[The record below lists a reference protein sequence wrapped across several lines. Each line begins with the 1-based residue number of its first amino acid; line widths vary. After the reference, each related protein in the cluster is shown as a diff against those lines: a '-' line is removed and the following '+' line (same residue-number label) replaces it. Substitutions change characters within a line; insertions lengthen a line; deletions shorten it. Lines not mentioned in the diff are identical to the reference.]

1 MEKQFVIL
9 RMDKGKGAGG
19 GLSNHIDRVP
29 GMEHTYKRADPKRK
43 HLNFEFKK
51 KYANIPLHEAVKKRI
66 KNGYKT
72 ERKIRNTAVKYVAT
86 ILSGSHE
93 RMIEISKNKK
103 LFKQWIIENGAFMKE
118 EVGAE
123 NIIRFTLHMDE
134 KTPHIHCVFVP
145 LTKDGRLSAKEVMGN
160 RTKFFERQKRYALR
174 MEQFGLQR
182 GVSSKRKHTTTEE
195 YYKSLE
201 QAIEEIQKMP
211 FKSVRKLKP
220 RDTATLLEKI
230 AQGEKIAIKLQE
242 LLNAKQQRFKM

>member
-1 MEKQFVIL
+1 MKTQFAVF

-43 HLNFEFKK
+43 KFNVEYIK
-51 KYANIPLHEAVKKRI
+51 KYHGMSLPNAVNTRI
-66 KNGYKT
+66 ENGYT
-72 ERKIRNTAVKYVAT
+72 TQRKIRKTAVKYVAT

-93 RMIEISKNKK
+93 RMIEISKDKN
-103 LFKQWIIENGAFMKE
+103 LFMKWIKANANFMKE
-118 EVGAE
+118 EVGEE
-123 NIIRFTLHMDE
+123 NIVRFTLHMDE

-160 RTKFFERQKRYALR
+160 RKVFLERQNRYALK
-174 MEQFGLQR
+174 MVEFGLQR

-211 FKSVRKLKP
+211 FKELKKLKP
-220 RDTATLLEKI
+220 RD
-230 AQGEKIAIKLQE
+230 
-242 LLNAKQQRFKM
+242 LNYWKW